1 VLHVV
6 QRHVLEWPEGIIAIG
21 QGTTVEEGSGHVHIT
36 TMEAQQQT
44 GHLLLIGC
52 GVDLVIQSKWEQEG
66 KHAGLLSERTS
77 ADSSI
82 ETNGPLTKELPDE
95 LDQALM
101 QGSLSFTHLFLLS
114 GTHMLLGP
122 V

>member
-1 VLHVV
+1 M
-6 QRHVLEWPEGIIAIG
+6 IAIG

-77 ADSSI
+77 ADRSI
-82 ETNGPLTKELPDE
+82 ETNQPLTKELPDE
-95 LDQALM
+95 LDQAG
-101 QGSLSFTHLFLLS
+101 QPQHHTPVSPFWYPHSAWPSLSQA
-114 GTHMLLGP
+114 
-122 V
+122 